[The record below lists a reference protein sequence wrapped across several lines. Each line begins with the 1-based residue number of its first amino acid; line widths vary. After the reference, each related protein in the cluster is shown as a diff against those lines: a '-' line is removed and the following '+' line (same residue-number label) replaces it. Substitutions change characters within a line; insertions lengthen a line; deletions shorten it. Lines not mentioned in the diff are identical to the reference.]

1 MVVWVS
7 LKGWWECKNNSGN
20 NGDTGYLKGK
30 GEEGLVG
37 CLEDWNGQT
46 KRQLGVA
53 RARYLNTGRLSE
65 GYRDPGL
72 DPKIYSGWNYGAG
85 TRRADQLHRQLEA
98 RLGWHDRR
106 RGKQLGKV
114 QGRGLTRGEGK
125 ARANRSLA
133 CCHSAARR
141 VPARRAAVLRRPGK
155 ARLGGPGCPAPCCPI
170 LPVLSRYSISGHV
183 GGRGH
188 VFRRWPAAL

>member
-72 DPKIYSGWNYGAG
+72 DPKVTRAG
-85 TRRADQLHRQLEA
+85 TTERARDEQINCIASLRRAWD
-98 RLGWHDRR
+98 G
-106 RGKQLGKV
+106 
-114 QGRGLTRGEGK
+114 TTEG
-125 ARANRSLA
+125 AASSSVRCRAGA
-133 CCHSAARR
+133 
-141 VPARRAAVLRRPGK
+141 
-155 ARLGGPGCPAPCCPI
+155 
-170 LPVLSRYSISGHV
+170 
-183 GGRGH
+183 
-188 VFRRWPAAL
+188 